1 VTFMRIEMISSD
13 RILISLEEKDLI
25 GYSLTFED
33 LSLKDDH
40 SRKVLSELMRL
51 AEQKT
56 GLCFHDKRVLI
67 EALGLQSGCLLLL
80 TILEKR
86 NRRKFYRIK
95 KEHDFLVYV
104 FDHTEEVLRCMETLY
119 RMKEKPFQSTLYLW
133 KDRYYLVIRS
143 AFLPKDRYYYTIAE
157 FARFSR
163 IGKAL
168 PILLSEHAKCLAKG
182 NAVAVIGEALL

>member
-1 VTFMRIEMISSD
+1 MRIEMISSD
-13 RILISLEEKDLI
+13 RILISLEEEDLT

-33 LSLKDDH
+33 LSLKDDR

-56 GLCFHDKRVLI
+56 GLCFHDKRV
-67 EALGLQSGCLLLL
+67 LLLL

>member
-1 VTFMRIEMISSD
+1 MNAKKLPMLSNMEQCADAVMRMRAEYLWDKGRYDSIHFHSVSGVDQRYSGGSD
-13 RILISLEEKDLI
+13 RKA
-25 GYSLTFED
+25 FENY
-33 LSLKDDH
+33 L
-40 SRKVLSELMRL
+40 
-51 AEQKT
+51 
-56 GLCFHDKRVLI
+56 
-67 EALGLQSGCLLLL
+67 
-80 TILEKR
+80 
-86 NRRKFYRIK
+86 RR
-95 KEHDFLVYV
+95 V
-104 FDHTEEVLRCMETLY
+104 FDNSNTSSLRREL
-119 RMKEKPFQSTLYLW
+119 KEKPFQSTLYLW